1 MWLSLANGA
10 EEYIVVVALVNFGAA
25 VRQLRRAT
33 PPPDGAE
40 LCKREEI
47 VAHVIVVESCL
58 HDAHPFGSEQTRRGG
73 ERTVAWTHVICRKL
87 CKSRRLPTAVIN
99 STKMTDIMAFHAVC
113 MHFDISQFTP
123 CSLVLIY

>member
-10 EEYIVVVALVNFGAA
+10 EDYIVVVALVNFGAT
-25 VRQLRRAT
+25 VRQLHRAT

-58 HDAHPFGSEQTRRGG
+58 HDAHPFGS

-113 MHFDISQFTP
+113 MHFEISQFTP